1 MRISQNNSKSLNS
14 DFFLINQ
21 PTVPVMYHPSKP
33 QNSTKICFKPKVGV
47 FSFSGEIRQKE
58 KIHSLNLTGAK

>member
-1 MRISQNNSKSLNS
+1 MRISQISSKSLNS

-21 PTVPVMYHPSKP
+21 PTIPVMFHSSKP

-47 FSFSGEIRQKE
+47 FSFSGEIREKE
-58 KIHSLNLTGAK
+58 KIRSLNRTGAK